1 MHFCPR
7 EKCPHFDK
15 ATKYPRK
22 CYYGEPQCW
31 KGWLD
36 CYYGEP
42 QCWKGWLD
50 LFIAL
55 ISFRFSKE
63 YREGKR
69 KG

>member
-1 MHFCPR
+1 MRFCTY
-7 EKCPHFDK
+7 EKCPHYSK
-15 ATKYPRK
+15 ATKYPPRA
-22 CYYGEPQCW
+22 
-31 KGWLD
+31 